1 MSEEVK
7 PQRSGAITK
16 IMESLKP
23 GEPLTHAALM
33 EKNPELKHEQ
43 IGMSL
48 SYLNKRGL
56 IDRELV
62 ARSKAYGRKEVY
74 AYRLKAKSA

>member
-1 MSEEVK
+1 
-7 PQRSGAITK
+7 
-16 IMESLKP
+16 
-23 GEPLTHAALM
+23 M